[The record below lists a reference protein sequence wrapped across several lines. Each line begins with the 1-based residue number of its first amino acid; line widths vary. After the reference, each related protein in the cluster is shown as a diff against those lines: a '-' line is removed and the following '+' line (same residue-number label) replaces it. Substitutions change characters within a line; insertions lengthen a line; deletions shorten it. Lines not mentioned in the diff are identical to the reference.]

1 MSDEII
7 KVPDI
12 GSGEAEVI
20 EICVQPGDTVTAEDS
35 LIVLESDKAS
45 MDVPAPRDGVVT
57 EILLNVGDSVGEGAP
72 MVKMAA
78 SEAAPEVKSEPAPVV
93 APAQQKETAP
103 TTTSHIEPVQ
113 VPDIGAENV
122 PVIEVC
128 VSVGDNVALEDSLI
142 VLESDK
148 ATMEVPSPV
157 AGVIKAIHVKEGD
170 TLSQGDLVI
179 DVEVSS
185 EAPAKPEPITTAPEP
200 TAAQAAS
207 PAAATGSSINKVTV
221 PDIGADNV
229 PVIEICVSV
238 GEQIEEEA
246 PLIVLESDKA
256 TMEVPSPSAG
266 TVKSISV
273 KEGDTLS
280 QGDLILELE
289 VVAAVSEAAPAVAPA
304 LAAPAPAKP
313 SRAPSEPPPR
323 AEANPVELER
333 VNRKFHAG
341 PAVRKL
347 AREFGVDLAA
357 VTGTGPRHR
366 VLKEDVQKYVKAR
379 LNEKP
384 KAAAAVNVGSG
395 IPTMPE
401 IDFSRWGEVETVALN
416 RLRKVA
422 AQNFQRSWLNVPHV
436 TQFDECDITELEA
449 FRKAQK
455 AMAEARGT
463 KLTPLPFILKA
474 VAYVLKQ
481 LPQFC
486 TSLTPDGEAL
496 VYKKYINIGVAV
508 DTPDGLLVP
517 VIKNVDQKS
526 LWELASECIE
536 LAGKARDKK
545 LKPDEMQGGCFT
557 ISSLGSIGGTAF
569 TPIVNAPEVAILG
582 LSKASMK
589 PVWNG
594 KEFAPKLMLPLSLSY
609 DHRAINGADAARF
622 TTMLGELLA
631 DIRKLLL

>member
-20 EICVQPGDTVTAEDS
+20 EICVQPGDTVSAEDS
-35 LIVLESDKAS
+35 LIVLESDKAT
-45 MDVPAPRDGVVT
+45 MEVPAPRDGVVT
-57 EILLNVGDSVGEGAP
+57 EVLLNMGDNVSEGAP
-72 MVKMAA
+72 MIKMAA
-78 SEAAPEVKSEPAPVV
+78 AASEVVEPTADSGQPEEAPVAAAPVV
-93 APAQQKETAP
+93 EAAGGSRTE
-103 TTTSHIEPVQ
+103 SVH

-122 PVIEVC
+122 PVIEVS
-128 VSVGDNVALEDSLI
+128 VKVGDTVALEDSLI

-157 AGVIKAIHVKEGD
+157 AGVVTAIHVKEGD
-170 TLSQGDLVI
+170 ALSQGDLVI
-179 DVEVSS
+179 DVEVSGG
-185 EAPAKPEPITTAPEP
+185 A
-200 TAAQAAS
+200 AAS
-207 PAAATGSSINKVTV
+207 VVSQPAPAAAAPATV
-221 PDIGADNV
+221 P
-229 PVIEICVSV
+229 P
-238 GEQIEEEA
+238 QQEA
-246 PLIVLESDKA
+246 
-256 TMEVPSPSAG
+256 
-266 TVKSISV
+266 
-273 KEGDTLS
+273 
-280 QGDLILELE
+280 
-289 VVAAVSEAAPAVAPA
+289 
-304 LAAPAPAKP
+304 P
-313 SRAPSEPPPR
+313 SRAPSAPPPH
-323 AEANPVELER
+323 AEAHPVELER
-333 VNRKFHAG
+333 TNRKFHAG

-347 AREFGVDLAA
+347 AREFGVDLAK
-357 VTGTGPRHR
+357 VTGSGPRR
-366 VLKEDVQKYVKAR
+366 RILKEDVQKYVKMR
-379 LNEKP
+379 LSEKALSGQ
-384 KAAAAVNVGSG
+384 AASTGLG
-395 IPTMPE
+395 IPAMPE
-401 IDFSRWGEVETVALN
+401 IDFSKWGDIEKVALN

-474 VAYVLKQ
+474 VAYVLKE

-486 TSLTPDGEAL
+486 ASLSPDGETL
-496 VYKKYINIGVAV
+496 IYKKYINIGVAV

-517 VIKNVDQKS
+517 VIRNVDQKS
-526 LWELASECIE
+526 LWELSAECIE

-582 LSKASMK
+582 LSRAAMK

-594 KEFAPKLMLPLSLSY
+594 QDFDPKLMLPLSLSY